1 MQAVTNPR
9 ATWSKAGQPS
19 AKVKGRGRPGMSD
32 RSPSEHR
39 PIYTT
44 RRDGHQC
51 SWQLGGTFIPG
62 TRAAFGGNSTI
73 EYGPIT
79 ASFYPAP
86 NGIPQYIL
94 ENFHR
99 TLPFNPCPAGSSD
112 D

>member
-1 MQAVTNPR
+1 VNPPVG
-9 ATWSKAGQPS
+9 A
-19 AKVKGRGRPGMSD
+19 D
-32 RSPSEHR
+32 FY

-44 RRDGHQC
+44 PRDDHQC

-62 TRAAFGGNSTI
+62 TRETFGGNSTI
-73 EYGPIT
+73 EYGPIA

-99 TLPFNPCPAGSSD
+99 TLPFNPCPLVAQTTRIHGNPFGNSD
-112 D
+112 DWNPRESPGNWN

>member
-1 MQAVTNPR
+1 
-9 ATWSKAGQPS
+9 
-19 AKVKGRGRPGMSD
+19 MSD